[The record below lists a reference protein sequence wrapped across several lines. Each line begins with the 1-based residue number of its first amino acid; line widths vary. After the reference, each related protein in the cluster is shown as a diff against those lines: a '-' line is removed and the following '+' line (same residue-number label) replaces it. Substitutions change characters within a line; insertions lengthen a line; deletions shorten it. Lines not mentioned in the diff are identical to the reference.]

1 MLVGL
6 GHLHRR
12 GRALHVHDVAV
23 RRREHVVVR
32 GRAIV
37 TQRRA
42 HHRVE
47 RRVAEHRAHLELA
60 RDADP
65 LVVRRQ
71 LVAGERQPG
80 RVPSHADPDAVAD
93 REDRRVAGN
102 APLDRDEFVAVARGE
117 VVVVADQHVAVG
129 GRGRCGHHVAAPAV
143 DRRAAARRPRL
154 VPDLLDR
161 AREQRQRV
169 DVGAFRGSVQLLD
182 QPRHRLGG
190 ERPGTSRRARA
201 ARRAS
206 VPPAAR
212 RRTPPPARS
221 RRRTPRRSA
230 GRRRG
235 TSPRSGGTGSCAASR
250 SRVAMAQPVVI
261 GGGGGIGGMP
271 APATPAPGASAV
283 GRPAARAAMTSAP
296 RPQTVAASHTRP
308 ARTGI
313 NASPRRIPQPGE
325 EREHRLLRT
334 RDQSPARARTHPPC
348 SRANRGGRGPAARP
362 RRTGSPTGRR
372 SR

>member
-12 GRALHVHDVAV
+12 GRALDVHDVAV

-47 RRVAEHRAHLELA
+47 RGVAEHRAHLQLA

-71 LVAGERQPG
+71 LVARERQAG

-93 REDRRVAGN
+93 REDRRIARN
-102 APLDRDEFVAVARGE
+102 APLDRDEFVPVARGE
-117 VVVVADQHVAVG
+117 IVVVADQHVAVG
-129 GRGRCGHHVAAPAV
+129 GRRRRGHQVAAAAV

-169 DVGAFRGSVQLLD
+169 DVGAFRRSVQLLD
-182 QPRHRLGG
+182 QPRHRVGG
-190 ERPGTSRRARA
+190 EVAIPARRARA
-201 ARRAS
+201 APSRVR
-206 VPPAAR
+206 PAGSSSSNA
-212 RRTPPPARS
+212 TARS
-221 RRRTPRRSA
+221 ITSAHASPICRPTSRYDPSKRRS
-230 GRRRG
+230 GIVCG
-235 TSPRSGGTGSCAASR
+235 VTICV
-250 SRVAMAQPVVI
+250 VAMVNP
-261 GGGGGIGGMP
+261 
-271 APATPAPGASAV
+271 
-283 GRPAARAAMTSAP
+283 
-296 RPQTVAASHTRP
+296 
-308 ARTGI
+308 
-313 NASPRRIPQPGE
+313 
-325 EREHRLLRT
+325 
-334 RDQSPARARTHPPC
+334 
-348 SRANRGGRGPAARP
+348 
-362 RRTGSPTGRR
+362 
-372 SR
+372 